1 MDSSGTCTL
10 QNFIK
15 VNQRLGVVLS
25 DIKDFEAIFLYFAR
39 PGTSLLCY
47 KDFIKE
53 IFYFTSIK
61 DRKINYLIKHY
72 PDYVTFHELLIKKI
86 IEKKGI
92 FTLLELVKNIKII
105 DYEYL
110 KGININDFIL
120 ALKKT
125 DIILNDSEKEKIF
138 IEYDYY
144 LNGIIKYEILINI
157 ILEQFW
163 NEEKNNLSEE
173 IYFILT
179 NNGRKYISINDIQK
193 FFKNTMIDN
202 SSKRKLMTFIEE
214 YKLINNNSSL
224 NSISL
229 KDMKNFLKYYNF
241 GNYNDNCINKLL
253 HIIQHKMCYDDTN
266 LDRYNKFKNDFN
278 NDLNFTNKS
287 HLYSKSENKIYVNN
301 RKKLRKIIKS
311 LRQIFIQFGRK
322 SFFNFIK
329 QFRYYENN
337 ERLINKS
344 DFKNVFDSYNINL
357 SMEEIDIIFNKFI
370 VDGYKNLIYYE
381 DFLKYMTVNSSNN
394 KREEIIKYVYDTLIE
409 RCKNDNNGDL
419 DIIFLKELYNSKNNY
434 FNKNET
440 ENNLEYINCL
450 ELFHYFYKSL
460 KTNYFYRKE
469 FIEFYRFIG
478 FLIMS
483 DDDFIS
489 LILNEWNISPVL
501 FDKFLLSSY
510 NYNNIKVYKNKIE
523 NYFLIDLKNALFNK
537 GVKGLINLHWK
548 FLNYCSNVSKINLYD
563 FINILQL
570 EHINFN
576 KNEYNEI
583 FNYFSLEENN
593 NYLDYNK
600 FIRFFKKE
608 LNGKKL
614 NAVEKIFLSL
624 DLDKRDIEEIPLN
637 EIKKKYKARSHP
649 EVVMGKKSE
658 LEKIMEFGECF
669 EINYEISN
677 VDQPKNRFRKIVD
690 FDTFANFY
698 EYVSFIYPD
707 DEDFTNLLISTWY

>member
-15 VNQRLGVVLS
+15 VNQRLGVVLN

-39 PGTSLLCY
+39 PGTSLLFY

-61 DRKINYLIKHY
+61 DRKINYLVKHY
-72 PDYVTFHELLIKKI
+72 PDYVSFHELLTKKI
-86 IEKKGI
+86 FDKKGI

-105 DYEYL
+105 DYEYI
-110 KGININDFIL
+110 KRININDFLL

-125 DIILNDSEKEKIF
+125 DIILNDSEKEKLF
-138 IEYDYY
+138 IEYEYY
-144 LNGIIKYEILINI
+144 LNGIIKYEIMINK

-179 NNGRKYISINDIQK
+179 NNGKKYISINNIQK
-193 FFKNTMIDN
+193 LFKNAMNDN
-202 SSKRKLMTFIEE
+202 SSKRRLMKYIEE
-214 YKLINNNSSL
+214 YKLINDNSSL
-224 NSISL
+224 NPISL
-229 KDMKNFLKYYNF
+229 KEIKNFLKYYNF
-241 GNYNDNCINKLL
+241 GNYNDNSLKELL
-253 HIIQHKMCYDDTN
+253 NIIQHKMCYDDN
-266 LDRYNKFKNDFN
+266 NYDRYNKFKNDFN
-278 NDLNFTNKS
+278 NGLNYTNKS
-287 HLYSKSENKIYVNN
+287 HLYSKSEDKIVKN
-301 RKKLRKIIKS
+301 RKELRKIIKR
-311 LRQIFIQFGRK
+311 LRKIFVQYGRK
-322 SFFNFIK
+322 TFFTFIK
-329 QFRYYENN
+329 QFRYFENN

-344 DFKNVFDSYNINL
+344 DFKNVFNNYNINL
-357 SMEEIDIIFNKFI
+357 SMEEINIIFNKFI
-370 VDGYKNLIYYE
+370 VDGYTDLIYYE
-381 DFLKYMTVNSSNN
+381 DFLKYITVNNSNN
-394 KREEIIKYVYDTLIE
+394 KREELIKYVYDTLIE

-419 DIIFLKELYNSKNNY
+419 DIDYLKAKYNSKNNY

-440 ENNLEYINCL
+440 ENNLEFINCL
-450 ELFHYFYKSL
+450 ELFHYSYKSFKSNL
-460 KTNYFYRKE
+460 FYRKE

-489 LILNEWNISPVL
+489 LVLNEWNISPTL

-510 NYNNIKVYKNKIE
+510 NYNNIEVYKNKIK
-523 NYFLIDLKNALFNK
+523 NYFLLDLKNALFNK

-576 KNEYNEI
+576 KNDFNEI

-608 LNGKKL
+608 LNGTKL
-614 NAVEKIFLSL
+614 DVVEKVFLSL
-624 DLDKRDIEEIPLN
+624 ELDRRDAEVIPLN

-658 LEKIMEFGECF
+658 NEKIMEFGECF
-669 EINYEISN
+669 DINYEISN
-677 VDQPKNRFRKIVD
+677 IDQPKNRFRKVVD

-698 EYVSFIYPD
+698 EYVSFIYSD

>member
-39 PGTSLLCY
+39 PGTSLLFY

-266 LDRYNKFKNDFN
+266 FDRSNKFKSDFN
-278 NDLNFTNKS
+278 NDLNLTNKS

-329 QFRYYENN
+329 QFRYFENN